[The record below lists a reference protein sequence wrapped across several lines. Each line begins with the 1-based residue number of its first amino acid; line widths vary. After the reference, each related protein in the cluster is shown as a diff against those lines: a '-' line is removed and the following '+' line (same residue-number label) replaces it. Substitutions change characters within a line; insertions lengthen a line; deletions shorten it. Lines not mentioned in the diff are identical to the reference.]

1 MEKITL
7 STQTVQQILNYLAM
21 QPYNEVVNL
30 INSIQS
36 DIQSSKEDTK
46 L

>member
-1 MEKITL
+1 METITL
-7 STQTVQQILNYLAM
+7 STQTVQQILNYLAVR
-21 QPYNEVVNL
+21 PYNEVVNL

>member
-21 QPYNEVVNL
+21 QPYNEVVTL